1 MSSFTDLAMPEV
13 LIGPEALAE
22 ATAVYADWTDL
33 VARIRSGQTN
43 GMEELYQL
51 FSRGIRFYLA
61 SQIGPDE
68 VEGRVHDTLVAVV
81 QAIRRNELK
90 DPERLMGFVRAKVRT
105 QAAAQRTTESAA
117 PSELRQEN
125 PEEAAAF
132 QRRIALIDRMLA
144 ELPQRDRDILT
155 RYYLREQS
163 HDQICQELNLTEL
176 QFGKLKATAI
186 VQLRR
191 LEKRFSHREQSHG
204 LRHEIDPARR
214 DESVDVKSI
223 VPVVAHAVAV
233 FGDEKKASHWLATP
247 LPLFG
252 DRSPSQLLEG
262 REGIELVE
270 QVLTRIEHNIPS

>member
-61 SQIGPDE
+61 SQMGPDE
-68 VEGRVHDTLVAVV
+68 VESRVHDTLVAVV
-81 QAIRRNELK
+81 QAIRRDELK
-90 DPERLMGFVRAKVRT
+90 DPERLMGFVRAIVRRQAVT
-105 QAAAQRTTESAA
+105 QGTAESVVS
-117 PSELRQEN
+117 SEFRREN

-132 QRRIALIDRMLA
+132 HRRTELIDRVLA
-144 ELPQRDRDILT
+144 TLSQRERDILT

-163 HDQICQELNLTEL
+163 YGQICRELNLAETQLHLLWLTAKFRFADLEREITPTRTAEVGEL
-176 QFGKLKATAI
+176 GPGAN
-186 VQLRR
+186 
-191 LEKRFSHREQSHG
+191 
-204 LRHEIDPARR
+204 PAL
-214 DESVDVKSI
+214 DVERI

-247 LPLFG
+247 LPVLG
-252 DRSPSQLLEG
+252 DRSPSQLLDAQ
-262 REGIELVE
+262 EGIELVE